1 MLVTG
6 GTIIHYQI
14 KVNHILER
22 GLPNISYRESDASRG
37 KNIDDYS

>member
-1 MLVTG
+1 MFPTG

-22 GLPNISYRESDASRG
+22 GLPNIAIGRVMRPEERY
-37 KNIDDYS
+37 IDDYS